1 MVNIL
6 WNYEDLPTIL
16 VFILYVSECLFLLM
30 DFCLY
35 SPKIRNLLHAHFAS
49 RPSGLGSFPSPS
61 CHTLGIIRAN
71 LYKLGHG
78 NRGAVWVVPGIQHLP
93 WGIMGPRVK
102 SWLPCASI
110 AIFSLY
116 TTKLCWNNL
125 AAEYELYVLRKDC
138 RNTPQLLLCKIPPSA
153 KKRKRVRIFP
163 LLTFETENQ
172 MVLIGTQRCTD
183 LC

>member
-16 VFILYVSECLFLLM
+16 VFILYVSECLFFLM

-35 SPKIRNLLHAHFAS
+35 SPKIHNLLHAHLAS

-78 NRGAVWVVPGIQHLP
+78 NRGTVWVVPGIQHLL
-93 WGIMGPRVK
+93 WGIMDSRVK
-102 SWLPCASI
+102 PWLPCASI

-116 TTKLCWNNL
+116 TTNLCWNNL
-125 AAEYELYVLRKDC
+125 AAKMNFTFSERIAEIPHSHCCAKYPPLRKSEKGFGSFLYW
-138 RNTPQLLLCKIPPSA
+138 LLRQKIRWS
-153 KKRKRVRIFP
+153 
-163 LLTFETENQ
+163 
-172 MVLIGTQRCTD
+172 
-183 LC
+183 